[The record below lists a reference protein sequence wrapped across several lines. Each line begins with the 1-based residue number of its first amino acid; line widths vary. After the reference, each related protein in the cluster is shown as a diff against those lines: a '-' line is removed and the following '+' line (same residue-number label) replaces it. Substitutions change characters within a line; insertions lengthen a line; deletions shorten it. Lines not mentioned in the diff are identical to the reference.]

1 MARITI
7 EDCLKH
13 NNNRFSL
20 IKQAAQRARQL
31 STGAAS
37 AYVDWTKDK
46 CTVAA
51 LREIAGG
58 FITPDMHNQQAEDQ
72 LEAGLNES
80 LNETEDGAHE

>member
-20 IKQAAQRARQL
+20 IKQAAHRARQL
-31 STGAAS
+31 STGMATS
-37 AYVDWTKDK
+37 YVDWSKDK

-58 FITPDMHNQQAEDQ
+58 FITEDNIQQTAADQ
-72 LEAGLNES
+72 LEADLQQDTHE
-80 LNETEDGAHE
+80 GADE